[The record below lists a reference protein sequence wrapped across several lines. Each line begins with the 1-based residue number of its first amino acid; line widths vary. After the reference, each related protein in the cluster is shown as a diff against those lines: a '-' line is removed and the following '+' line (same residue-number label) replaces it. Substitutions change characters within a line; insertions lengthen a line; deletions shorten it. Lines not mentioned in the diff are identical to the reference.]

1 MNNILES
8 LKNEINDYI
17 NLNVEFKDKKKEND
31 KIVYIID
38 KTWLKA
44 WKSYINYNFI
54 KQTRYFSYYY
64 ENFMKKTYELS
75 DIPHPNQISNQNLIY
90 KIEDFFNDGDVN
102 NQENLIIRHNIDQR
116 KEVKIV
122 NQKIWE
128 FFHSRYGGGP
138 KIIKKVHEESKII
151 DMYDRKVIIKI

>member
-44 WKSYINYNFI
+44 LIMLGFI
-54 KQTRYFSYYY
+54 
-64 ENFMKKTYELS
+64 
-75 DIPHPNQISNQNLIY
+75 
-90 KIEDFFNDGDVN
+90 
-102 NQENLIIRHNIDQR
+102 II
-116 KEVKIV
+116 
-122 NQKIWE
+122 
-128 FFHSRYGGGP
+128 
-138 KIIKKVHEESKII
+138 
-151 DMYDRKVIIKI
+151 